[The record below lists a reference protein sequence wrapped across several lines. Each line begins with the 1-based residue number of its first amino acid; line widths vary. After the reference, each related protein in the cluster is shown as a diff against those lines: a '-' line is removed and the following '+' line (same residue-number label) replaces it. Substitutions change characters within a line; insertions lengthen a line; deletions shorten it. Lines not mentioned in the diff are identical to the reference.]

1 MRRLA
6 RERRHMMDRL
16 SEALVAARDIAVE
29 EREKEYGP
37 YCSKLEGYG
46 DLVRKLEKSR
56 ASMKDCGRA
65 LEKFAAH
72 MDDNDLKLV
81 NDLLVGLEVSA
92 AAAMYDVTKLYA
104 GIRALMAQVKE
115 QHGGDLLDMLEEPE
129 DEAE

>member
-1 MRRLA
+1 
-6 RERRHMMDRL
+6 MDRL
-16 SEALVAARDIAVE
+16 SEALMAARDIAVE
-29 EREKEYGP
+29 ERAKEYGP

-65 LEKFAAH
+65 LEKFAAY

-92 AAAMYDVTKLYA
+92 AAAMYDVTRLYA

-115 QHGGDLLDMLEEPE
+115 QYGGDLLDMLEDPEEPE
-129 DEAE
+129 DEKGE

>member
-1 MRRLA
+1 
-6 RERRHMMDRL
+6 MDRL

-29 EREKEYGP
+29 ERAKEYGP

-65 LEKFAAH
+65 LEKFAAY

-92 AAAMYDVTKLYA
+92 AAAMYDVTRLYA

-115 QHGGDLLDMLEEPE
+115 QQGGDLLDYMDELDNR
-129 DEAE
+129 DEAEKGE